1 MLLGKSHHLFDR
13 AEQAYDRAI
22 HLIRN
27 LDESFQSAAFQND
40 PEERYD
46 TRVTLYQF
54 DVILQA
60 ILLRM
65 ALIDGNF
72 HRLERRLIDKI
83 THYGDLLVY
92 LRKETDGEL
101 ALSWDKIDDLSEQDR
116 EQLMARLPEILDR
129 TCNSFVLP
137 LALVDGAVDS
147 IDFLERLERELREI
161 ALSLSDV
168 DGQSRQAEQQAYA
181 DMLEHLLTDRW
192 QRIKEEAREP
202 EPAE

>member
-22 HLIRN
+22 HLIRT
-27 LDESFQSAAFQND
+27 LDQSFQSAAFRND

-65 ALIDGNF
+65 ALIDGDF

-92 LRKETDGEL
+92 LRKETDGAL
-101 ALSWDKIDDLSEQDR
+101 DLSWDEIDDLSQEQR
-116 EQLMARLPEILDR
+116 EALMERLPDILDR

-147 IDFLERLERELREI
+147 IDFLERLERELQDI
-161 ALSLSDV
+161 ALSLSDL
-168 DGQSRQAEQQAYA
+168 DGRSVESEQQAYA

-192 QRIKEEAREP
+192 KRIKAEAQEP
-202 EPAE
+202 QPAE

>member
-1 MLLGKSHHLFDR
+1 MLLGKSHQLFDR
-13 AEQAYDRAI
+13 ADQAYDRAI
-22 HLIRN
+22 HLIRT
-27 LDESFQSAAFQND
+27 LDQSFQSAAFRND

-65 ALIDGNF
+65 ALIDGDF
-72 HRLERRLIDKI
+72 HRLERRFIDKI

-92 LRKETDGEL
+92 LRKETDGAL
-101 ALSWDKIDDLSEQDR
+101 DLSWDKIDDLSPDTR
-116 EQLMARLPEILDR
+116 EQLMQRLPEILDR

-147 IDFLERLERELREI
+147 IDFLERLERELQEI
-161 ALSLSDV
+161 ALSLSNV
-168 DGQSRQAEQQAYA
+168 DGQSREAEQQAYA

-192 QRIKEEAREP
+192 KRIKAEAREP
-202 EPAE
+202 EPVE

>member
-13 AEQAYDRAI
+13 ADQAYDRAI
-22 HLIRN
+22 HLIRT
-27 LDESFQSAAFQND
+27 LDQSFQSAAFRND

-72 HRLERRLIDKI
+72 HRLERRFIDKI

-92 LRKETDGEL
+92 LRKETDGTL
-101 ALSWDKIDDLSEQDR
+101 DLSWDKIDDLSPDTR
-116 EQLMARLPEILDR
+116 EQLMQRLPEILDR

-147 IDFLERLERELREI
+147 IDFLERLERELQEI
-161 ALSLSDV
+161 ALSLSNV
-168 DGQSRQAEQQAYA
+168 DGQSREAEQQAYA

-192 QRIKEEAREP
+192 KRIKAEAREP
-202 EPAE
+202 EPVE

>member
-1 MLLGKSHHLFDR
+1 MRVIFTCGGTAGHVNPALALAG
-13 AEQAYDRAI
+13 
-22 HLIRN
+22 LIRQRRP
-27 LDESFQSAAFQND
+27 DSE
-40 PEERYD
+40 
-46 TRVTLYQF
+46 
-54 DVILQA
+54 ILFVGA
-60 ILLRM
+60 
-65 ALIDGNF
+65 
-72 HRLERRLIDKI
+72 HRGLERRLIDKI

-92 LRKETDGEL
+92 LRKETDGGL
-101 ALSWDKIDDLSEQDR
+101 DLSWDRIDDLSEQDR

>member
-1 MLLGKSHHLFDR
+1 MLLGKTHQLFDR

-22 HLIRN
+22 HLIRT
-27 LDESFQSAAFQND
+27 LDQSFQTSAFRDN

-92 LRKETDGEL
+92 LRKETDGGLDL
-101 ALSWDKIDDLSEQDR
+101 AWDKIGELSPEQR
-116 EQLMARLPEILDR
+116 EGLMARLPEILDR

-147 IDFLERLERELREI
+147 IDFLERLERELQEI

-168 DGQSRQAEQQAYA
+168 DGQSRPAERQAYG

-192 QRIKEEAREP
+192 RRIKAEAQEP
-202 EPAE
+202 QPAE

>member
-1 MLLGKSHHLFDR
+1 MLLGKTHQLFDR

-22 HLIRN
+22 HLIRT
-27 LDESFQSAAFQND
+27 LDQSFQSAAFRDD

-83 THYGDLLVY
+83 TRYGDLLVY
-92 LRKETDGEL
+92 LRKETDGGLDLAWDRIGEL
-101 ALSWDKIDDLSEQDR
+101 DPEQR
-116 EQLMARLPEILDR
+116 EALMARLPEILDR

-147 IDFLERLERELREI
+147 IDFLERLERELQEI

-168 DGQSRQAEQQAYA
+168 DGQSRPAEQQAYA

-192 QRIKEEAREP
+192 KRIKAEAQEP
-202 EPAE
+202 QPAE

>member
-1 MLLGKSHHLFDR
+1 MMGSRRYFER

-22 HLIRN
+22 HLIRT
-27 LDESFQSAAFQND
+27 LDKSFQSAAFQD
-40 PEERYD
+40 TPEERYD
-46 TRVTLYQF
+46 TRITLYQF

-65 ALIDGNF
+65 ALTDGNF

-83 THYGDLLVY
+83 TRYGDLLNY
-92 LRKETDGEL
+92 LRRETDGRLDLTWE
-101 ALSWDKIDDLSEQDR
+101 KIDSQPAAVQD
-116 EQLMARLPEILDR
+116 ELMERLPEILDR

-161 ALSLSDV
+161 AESLSGV
-168 DGQSRQAEQQAYA
+168 DGDSRETEQEAYS
-181 DMLEHLLTDRW
+181 DMLEHLLTSRW
-192 QRIKEEAREP
+192 HRIRAEEAQRQ
-202 EPAE
+202 AESQ